1 MSSPLFFNERMTIML
16 CFDKCKD
23 KLESINAGDIKGKIA
38 DIVAGAKIGHMF
50 KKTEQPVIIEETTEE
65 KGKNPIVVILCI
77 IGCIAAVAA
86 IAYAVYHFCIKKPDY
101 LEDFDDD
108 DFDDF
113 DDFDDDEEESAEEG
127 TVTE

>member
-16 CFDKCKD
+16 CFDKCKS

-50 KKTEQPVIIEETTEE
+50 KKSEEPVIIEEPEK
-65 KGKNPIVVILCI
+65 KGKNPVVVILAV

-113 DDFDDDEEESAEEG
+113 DDFDDEEESADEG